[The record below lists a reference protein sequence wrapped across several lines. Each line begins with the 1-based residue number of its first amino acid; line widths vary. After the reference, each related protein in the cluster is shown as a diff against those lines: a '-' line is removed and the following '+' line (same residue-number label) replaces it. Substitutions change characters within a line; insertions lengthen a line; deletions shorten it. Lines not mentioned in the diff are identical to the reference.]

1 MSRSSRWGALVVHFH
16 LLKSLNILNHQR
28 SVWFR
33 LYICTLPQCITQ
45 ATASLGS
52 NGRQVG
58 SVPLV
63 WAMGSLAQYT
73 PVQGSFYVLFAFKL
87 CSVLL
92 GNVLLVHDVWSNQEL
107 LTWPAKA
114 IYTYIYLVIFQGKW
128 DNRGTVHLWGARR
141 AEKKGVILYL
151 TKSLTSSALKVCLKI
166 LVTSIH

>member
-16 LLKSLNILNHQR
+16 LLKSLNILNQR
-28 SVWFR
+28 SVCFR

-45 ATASLGS
+45 AAASLGS

-73 PVQGSFYVLFAFKL
+73 PVQGSFYVLFVYRL

-92 GNVLLVHDVWSNQEL
+92 GKVLLVHGVWSNQEL

-114 IYTYIYLVIFQGKW
+114 IYTCILCFSRESGII
-128 DNRGTVHLWGARR
+128 RGTVHLWGARR
-141 AEKKGVILYL
+141 KVGSYILQNHWHL
-151 TKSLTSSALKVCLKI
+151 Q
-166 LVTSIH
+166 H